1 LSLRSALYVGAVSHH
16 RLTPKRHA
24 LRNRVYWLLLDLA
37 ELPTLDASLKLLSY
51 NSMNLTSFYD
61 RDHGDGSNVSL
72 LDQARAHLREANI
85 NDAGLSVKLLCM
97 PRVAG
102 YDFNPLSV
110 YFCSNAQ
117 GALVATIY
125 EVSNTYGGR
134 HSYVIPTVLPPA
146 LGQNG
151 DTVRQACDKTFYVS
165 PFMDLDMSYRFRTR
179 MPADKVTVSVQAR
192 KNDRTVINTSLIG
205 HRREL
210 NDYNLLQLA
219 ATHPILPMKV
229 TGAIY
234 WHALKLWWRGFAI
247 NRNTPSTANTVT
259 IVRPNR

>member
-1 LSLRSALYVGAVSHH
+1 MNLRSALYVGSVSHH
-16 RLTPKRHA
+16 RLAPKRHA
-24 LRNRVYWLLLDLA
+24 LRHRVYWLLLDLA
-37 ELPTLDASLKLLSY
+37 ELPTLDARLKLFSY
-51 NSMNLTSFYD
+51 KNMNLTSFHD

-72 LDQARAHLREANI
+72 LDQARAHLREAGI
-85 NDAGLSVKLLCM
+85 NDAGISVRLLCM

-117 GALVATIY
+117 DALVATIY
-125 EVSNTYGGR
+125 EVNNTFGGR
-134 HSYVIPTVLPPA
+134 HSYVIPTLLPSA
-146 LGQNG
+146 LGQDG
-151 DTVRQACDKTFYVS
+151 DTVRQSCDKTFYVS

-179 MPADKVTVSVQAR
+179 VPADKVAVSVQAR
-192 KNDRTVINTSLIG
+192 KNGCAVINTSLIG

-210 NDYNLLQLA
+210 NDRSLLRLA

-234 WHALKLWWRGFAI
+234 WHALKLWWHGFAI
-247 NRNTPSTANTVT
+247 NRNTPSTATTVT
-259 IVRPNR
+259 IVRPNQ